1 MLDDKNLVI
10 LELTQKLEAAKT
22 QYESQCSQLEK
33 EAGDAKAELR
43 RKSQD
48 YEHQSEELR
57 NEVKELETSSD
68 SKYQEWN
75 VKKNHLQAVINF
87 QFSSLQVH
95 LKMCQCQ
102 CYNCGVKHY
111 NFVLDL

>member
-1 MLDDKNLVI
+1 MLEDKNLVI
-10 LELTQKLEAAKT
+10 LELTQKLEETKSL
-22 QYESQCSQLEK
+22 YETQCSQLEE
-33 EAGDAKAELR
+33 EAGDAKEELR
-43 RKSQD
+43 QKCHE

-75 VKKNHLQAVINF
+75 MKKNQLQAVINL

-102 CYNCGVKHY
+102 CYISGAKHY